1 MTKTFLDFQAQL
13 VELKQSLKEGKQ
25 KDEIANV
32 TGPAVA
38 GTGDDSSVVV
48 VRRKKKRKKMLFNVA
63 PKTFDMFRRGKVKY
77 EKWVKYLN
85 LEDESQKAIYTFAK
99 ANPQGVIILKNS
111 VTGEVR
117 AIRYNR
123 HGSGNWHKISRFVE
137 NKPVQEVPV
146 PDKVEKDAEKFVLDL
161 KKKTAEFKKRYGE
174 RYKDVMYATAMNMA
188 KKKHGI
194 GEYKQY
200 GGIIQDIKSSI
211 QNINTKSMDEKFETI
226 SYKVPDPMNED
237 AMDSLKQIVKDKSM
251 KNIKFQKGN
260 MKVDLTT
267 ASAILQVYNSLKQ
280 PAVKKKL
287 ERMVNYS
294 PQSLRTVANFAFGI
308 K

>member
-1 MTKTFLDFQAQL
+1 
-13 VELKQSLKEGKQ
+13 
-25 KDEIANV
+25 
-32 TGPAVA
+32 
-38 GTGDDSSVVV
+38 
-48 VRRKKKRKKMLFNVA
+48 
-63 PKTFDMFRRGKVKY
+63 
-77 EKWVKYLN
+77 
-85 LEDESQKAIYTFAK
+85 
-99 ANPQGVIILKNS
+99 
-111 VTGEVR
+111 
-117 AIRYNR
+117 
-123 HGSGNWHKISRFVE
+123 
-137 NKPVQEVPV
+137 
-146 PDKVEKDAEKFVLDL
+146 
-161 KKKTAEFKKRYGE
+161 
-174 RYKDVMYATAMNMA
+174 MYATAMNMA

-237 AMDSLKQIVKDKSM
+237 AMDTLKQIVKDKSI
-251 KNIKFQKGN
+251 KNVKFQKGN